1 MTNGWTLQGKRALV
15 TGGTKGIGAAT
26 VDEFLALGAEVAIV
40 SRVSRKT
47 ERDGVLGISGDV
59 SRAEDRARIV
69 EELSAHWDRLDV
81 LVNNAGMNIRKPWL
95 EIADAERDLIL
106 NTNAFGPMDL
116 TKRLFPLLSQSA
128 QGSVVNVSSVAG
140 FVDVGSGTTYALT
153 KAALLQFTRSL
164 AVEWAPYG
172 IRVNSV
178 APWYIRTPLTEP
190 VLSQPARLEKILS
203 RTPMKR
209 VGTAE
214 EVAAAIAF
222 LAMDKSSFITGQCIV
237 ADGGFLALGM

>member
-1 MTNGWTLQGKRALV
+1 MTNGWTLEGKRALI
-15 TGGTKGIGAAT
+15 TGGTKGIGAAA
-26 VDEFLALGAEVAIV
+26 VEEFLALGAEVAIV
-40 SRVSRKT
+40 SRKA
-47 ERDGVLGISGDV
+47 EREGVIAIHADV
-59 SRAEDRARIV
+59 SRTKDRERV
-69 EELSAHWDRLDV
+69 VRELGAHWDRLDV

-116 TKRLFPLLSQSA
+116 TKRLFPLLSRSA
-128 QGSVVNVSSVAG
+128 HGSVVNVSSVAG

-164 AVEWAPYG
+164 AVEWAQYR
-172 IRVNSV
+172 IRVNAV
-178 APWYIRTPLTEP
+178 APWYIRTPLAEP
-190 VLSQPARLEKILS
+190 VLSQPERLEKILS

-222 LAMDKSSFITGQCIV
+222 LAMDKSSYITGQCIV
-237 ADGGFLALGM
+237 TDGGFLALGM